1 MNVGF
6 AIAFYSLAL
15 LTVGAALMVLLLRD
29 LFRAALFLVTFFLGI
44 AGLYITLQAEF
55 LAAVQVLIYVG
66 AVTVLILFV
75 ILLTEGATG
84 LRVRQRNEQVPLA
97 LLVCGILVVLFLVVL
112 LRVPWGPPTGPMPA
126 YNPGAVGRSFLM
138 PYVLAFEV
146 TSLVILASLVG
157 AIVVARREG

>member
-1 MNVGF
+1 MN
-6 AIAFYSLAL
+6 AEALAFYALA
-15 LTVGAALMVLLLRD
+15 AMVLVGG
-29 LFRAALFLVTFFLGI
+29 FLVVQSRNLVHAAISLVPTLLGV
-44 AGLYITLQAEF
+44 AGLYVLLNAEF
-55 LAAVQVLIYVG
+55 VTAIQILIYVG
-66 AVTVLILFV
+66 AITVLILFV

>member
-1 MNVGF
+1 VN
-6 AIAFYSLAL
+6 AEALAFYALA
-15 LTVGAALMVLLLRD
+15 AMVLVGGGLVVQSRNLVHAAVSLVPTLLG
-29 LFRAALFLVTFFLGI
+29 V
-44 AGLYITLQAEF
+44 AGLYVLLHAEF
-55 LAAVQVLIYVG
+55 VTAIQILIYVG
-66 AVTVLILFV
+66 AITVLILFV

-97 LLVCGILVVLFLVVL
+97 LLVCGGLAVL
-112 LRVPWGPPTGPMPA
+112 LLGVLVRVPWGSAAGPLPP

-157 AIVVARREG
+157 AIVIARREE